1 MTSTQGK
8 DSFIENYCLYFES
21 IKYIHLVRKNF
32 FKALYLA
39 HEIEEE
45 RDEDRW
51 ELLVSQNIFLSPIK
65 SELDKHKI
73 LFLKPWALGKDW
85 FEKFRSFVIAK
96 NELWRR
102 LGFKAMV
109 NDEGWTFIHLFF

>member
-1 MTSTQGK
+1 MMSTQGK

-21 IKYIHLVRKNF
+21 IKYIRLVRKNF

-51 ELLVSQNIFLSPIK
+51 ELLVSQNRFLSPIK
-65 SELDKHKI
+65 SELDKHTGCAEKMITTTLTSAI
-73 LFLKPWALGKDW
+73 LTSEAVEARTLLQSIGTLL
-85 FEKFRSFVIAK
+85 SF
-96 NELWRR
+96 
-102 LGFKAMV
+102 
-109 NDEGWTFIHLFF
+109 